1 MANRDDLYDPPPQWQ
16 NEHGNSS
23 TGGTRPE
30 EIQKVSRA
38 NTRAPGTPVA
48 WPL

>member
-16 NEHGNSS
+16 NEHGANSS

-30 EIQKVSRA
+30 EIQKVGSIHRSA
-38 NTRAPGTPVA
+38 
-48 WPL
+48 